1 MSSLAERIFGLNIEP
16 ITPTKPSQGVDLQNV
31 EVVTAVGGQDPMIE
45 VVPGLEPKQT
55 VDVMEM
61 PPLPKATNSKS
72 TNLKLKSFGFV
83 SLFAAVGNIFGIF
96 GGLNSLCEGGK
107 CNSEA
112 TRLNWIDLHNVTN
125 EAGWSLPYPELGI
138 PDYVALVCSLLVL
151 VIAFTK
157 K

>member
-16 ITPTKPSQGVDLQNV
+16 ITPTKPSQGVDLQSV

-45 VVPGLEPKQT
+45 VVPGLEPKQN
-55 VDVMEM
+55 VEVMDM
-61 PPLPKATNSKS
+61 PPLPKATNTKS
-72 TNLKLKSFGFV
+72 TNLILKSFGFV
-83 SLFAAVGNIFGIF
+83 SLFAAVGNIFGMF
-96 GGLNSLCEGGK
+96 GGLNSLCEGSK

-112 TRLNWIDLHNVTN
+112 TRLNWIDLHNITN

-151 VIAFTK
+151 IVAFTK